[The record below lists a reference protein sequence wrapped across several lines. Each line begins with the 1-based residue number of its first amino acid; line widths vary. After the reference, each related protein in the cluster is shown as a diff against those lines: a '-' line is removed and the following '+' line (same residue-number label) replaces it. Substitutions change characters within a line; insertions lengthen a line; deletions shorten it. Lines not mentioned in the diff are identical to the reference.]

1 MPLPVKRWSVLAF
14 VISFA
19 IASIN
24 ALAAGEWQIIKI
36 NGHDYLT
43 VDNISKF
50 YGLPAEVVPSG
61 AKIQSETADHPLEF
75 ERMICSLR
83 LYFCSG
89 RNDFRRQSVK
99 FRNII
104 DGQIIVSVY
113 LDDLPFAGREGVN

>member
-1 MPLPVKRWSVLAF
+1 MRPHERLNGFCHVSAGHQKLSALLDYRKAQP
-14 VISFA
+14 
-19 IASIN
+19 ASSTIDHG
-24 ALAAGEWQIIKI
+24 LTAAT
-36 NGHDYLT
+36 H
-43 VDNISKF
+43 
-50 YGLPAEVVPSG
+50 
-61 AKIQSETADHPLEF
+61 EF

-113 LDDLPFAGREGVN
+113 LDDLPLAGREGVN

>member
-1 MPLPVKRWSVLAF
+1 MPLPVKRWSVVAF

-19 IASIN
+19 IVSIN
-24 ALAAGEWQIIKI
+24 ALAAGEGQIIKI

-75 ERMICSLR
+75 VGCSREAMINRSEEHTSEL
-83 LYFCSG
+83 
-89 RNDFRRQSVK
+89 QSR
-99 FRNII
+99 F
-104 DGQIIVSVY
+104 
-113 LDDLPFAGREGVN
+113 DLVCLLLLEK